1 MGEVGGLVSS
11 TGQASALNSLSEAT
25 EKPRESRT
33 SRRACPPQPSL
44 PEASRHLR
52 AK

>member
-33 SRRACPPQPSL
+33 SRRACPQPSL